1 MGQIT
6 ADQSQAVMA
15 ALSTN
20 VDWSSIDFEAC
31 GLQNVAIRDAKQ
43 AGAQFAAFLRNGC
56 RLLLEGF
63 LRNTGELTVHIP
75 ALKRP
80 TLAQLQAKYAWIKK
94 IERDTSP
101 EGPVTLNLA
110 TVLRDA
116 AEGSIN
122 GPEYERRIAS
132 SLSRLLGYQQLAWL
146 VEHQDE
152 YPAFMA
158 LLGKVYVDF
167 SGLVVVDG
175 RGDRYVPYGCRL
187 GKRWDAYWGWL
198 GNYFHRNGRLAVS
211 GE

>member
-1 MGQIT
+1 
-6 ADQSQAVMA
+6 MA

-31 GLQNVAIRDAKQ
+31 GLQDVAIRDAKQ

-56 RLLLEGF
+56 RLLVESF
-63 LRNTGELTVHIP
+63 LRNTGELTIRIP

-80 TLAQLQAKYAWIKK
+80 TLAQLQAKWPWIKK

-101 EGPVTLNLA
+101 EGSVTLNLA
-110 TVLRDA
+110 TILRDA
-116 AEGSIN
+116 AEGSVN

-132 SLSRLLGYQQLAWL
+132 SLSRLLGYQHLEWL
-146 VEHQDE
+146 VAHQDE

-158 LLGKVYVDF
+158 LLGKVYIDF
-167 SGLVVVDG
+167 SGLVVVSG
-175 RGDRYVPYGCRL
+175 RGLRSVPYGNRI
-187 GKRWDAYWGWL
+187 GGRWGADWGWL
-198 GNYFHRNGRLAVS
+198 SGGFGRGWRVAVS